1 MGSPRCTSGPLT
13 LPAGIL
19 VGRSDLA
26 VVHHR
31 MQRAQSDDVVN
42 VAAGAA
48 AHVGV
53 EDELHRR
60 RGARHGGP
68 TEPGGQHSRAELQGV
83 GARVQRV
90 MVLGSGFLR
99 GRVWYCAL
107 VGVCIIPPHYA
118 QKLPRTLDPIPP
130 LPCRGWPYHFWG
142 PRGHFF
148 DDEPRM

>member
-1 MGSPRCTSGPLT
+1 MDSPRCTSGPLT

-19 VGRSDLA
+19 EGRSDLA

-68 TEPGGQHSRAELQGV
+68 TEPGGQHSRAEGV
-83 GARVQRV
+83 AAQLNSAKTAGARPRATAK
-90 MVLGSGFLR
+90 VLGVAACLPARWLVLTNLESSGVL
-99 GRVWYCAL
+99 
-107 VGVCIIPPHYA
+107 
-118 QKLPRTLDPIPP
+118 
-130 LPCRGWPYHFWG
+130 
-142 PRGHFF
+142 
-148 DDEPRM
+148 

>member
-1 MGSPRCTSGPLT
+1 MDSPRCTSGPLT

-68 TEPGGQHSRAELQGV
+68 TEPGGQHSRAEGV
-83 GARVQRV
+83 AAQLNSAKTARARLGARRASRKLLGVAACLPAAVVGSYQPRKQR
-90 MVLGSGFLR
+90 
-99 GRVWYCAL
+99 C
-107 VGVCIIPPHYA
+107 
-118 QKLPRTLDPIPP
+118 P
-130 LPCRGWPYHFWG
+130 LANFNP
-142 PRGHFF
+142 
-148 DDEPRM
+148 DDILQ

>member
-1 MGSPRCTSGPLT
+1 MDSPRCTSGPLT

-19 VGRSDLA
+19 EGRSDLA

-68 TEPGGQHSRAELQGV
+68 TEPGGQHSRAEGV
-83 GARVQRV
+83 AAQLNSAKTAPRASDRKL
-90 MVLGSGFLR
+90 LGVAACLPA
-99 GRVWYCAL
+99 AL
-107 VGVCIIPPHYA
+107 VVLTNLESRC
-118 QKLPRTLDPIPP
+118 P
-130 LPCRGWPYHFWG
+130 LANFNP
-142 PRGHFF
+142 
-148 DDEPRM
+148 DDILQ